1 MDAKNTSGEN
11 ICGKMDSM
19 TKNQKRRRNS
29 SAEVIKFNEDKAD
42 SYKTTIKLMS
52 EARKRR
58 LQRLNSEPLSQT
70 KLSGQQDRQEER
82 QGKANSSLAQTC
94 PSVYVSLCEEKQSK
108 NTPRKRN
115 PPDLSENGKNATQS
129 RQSDPSARLLLGTD
143 IVSPRARETFE
154 NGSDSLT
161 ETDVSE
167 KKDTLDE
174 RCDDD
179 NCSQSLCNGYQ
190 HDKNSST
197 ITPIDNV
204 FGTGP
209 NEDCN
214 LNRDIRSEGRGRLHS
229 SVHTTGKS
237 LRGLLKQLTCIRKEI
252 SSEHECLESEKYAAV
267 SGICQLRDTLVQHID
282 GFINSITDDA
292 NNKFQEALNTK
303 SKEQKLVDSFIL
315 EVTNLCQNIGN
326 PKNTRGKSQ
335 GQISELVKTAE
346 ERCQKINMDIMELRE
361 KICKINIRFLPDL
374 KLCKPNSLLQSLEVK
389 VVEEKCFSNYTH
401 EKEIVDSEFSSWVS
415 GDLMETTCITGVA
428 CLQDGALVVADS
440 FNQSLKVFDSNFVH
454 QSSINLTT
462 SPWSLAVNGE
472 NKILVT
478 LPDFKQI
485 CQFSVE
491 DNKLTKELTIEA
503 GGECLGVV
511 DAETEIIIS
520 CYDGDIAELIAVN
533 KQGGFSRKSIHHA
546 KDEKCLLKRPNYL
559 QKNNECTVLYVS
571 DADMGLYG
579 ISIADLETVVF
590 LHRSAKL
597 LCPLGIGVD
606 NRGHIF
612 VCGGQSHNIH
622 ELTPNGELCR
632 IVTTKKQTP
641 SPQYVCVHDYNRT
654 LLASLDSEYGIKV
667 FQLS

>member
-1 MDAKNTSGEN
+1 
-11 ICGKMDSM
+11 
-19 TKNQKRRRNS
+19 
-29 SAEVIKFNEDKAD
+29 
-42 SYKTTIKLMS
+42 MS

-82 QGKANSSLAQTC
+82 PRNGNSSLAQTC
-94 PSVYVSLCEEKQSK
+94 PSVYVSLCEENQSK
-108 NTPRKRN
+108 VSPRKPN
-115 PPDLSENGKNATQS
+115 PSDLSKSGRKISQ
-129 RQSDPSARLLLGTD
+129 RQSELSACLFLGTD
-143 IVSPRARETFE
+143 TVSPRARETFE

-167 KKDTLDE
+167 KRDTLDE

-190 HDKNSST
+190 HDKNFST
-197 ITPIDNV
+197 VTSNDNT

-229 SVHTTGKS
+229 SVHSTGKS
-237 LRGLLKQLTCIRKEI
+237 LRDLLKQLTCIRKEI

-267 SGICQLRDTLVQHID
+267 SGICQLRDTLVQHLD

-292 NNKFQEALNTK
+292 NSKFQEALNTK
-303 SKEQKLVDSFIL
+303 SKEKKLVDGFIL

-335 GQISELVKTAE
+335 DQISELVKTAE
-346 ERCQKINMDIMELRE
+346 ERCQAINTDITELQE

-374 KLCKPNSLLQSLEVK
+374 KLCKPNRLLQSLEVK
-389 VVEEKCFSNYTH
+389 VVEEKRFSNTH

-415 GDLMETTCITGVA
+415 GDLMETTCITGMA
-428 CLQDGALVVADS
+428 CLRDGTLVVADS

-491 DNKLTKELTIEA
+491 DNTLTKELTFEA

-511 DAETEIIIS
+511 DAETEVILS

-533 KQGGFSRKSIHHA
+533 KQGGVSRKSIHHA
-546 KDEKCLLKRPNYL
+546 KDEKCILKRPNYL

-590 LHRSAKL
+590 LYRSTKL

-606 NRGHIF
+606 NTGHIF

-641 SPQYVCVHDYNRT
+641 SPQCVSFHTYNRT
-654 LLASLDSEYGIKV
+654 LLASLDSE
-667 FQLS
+667 

>member
-1 MDAKNTSGEN
+1 
-11 ICGKMDSM
+11 
-19 TKNQKRRRNS
+19 
-29 SAEVIKFNEDKAD
+29 
-42 SYKTTIKLMS
+42 MS

-82 QGKANSSLAQTC
+82 QGRANSSLAQTC

-115 PPDLSENGKNATQS
+115 PPDLSENGKNAMQS
-129 RQSDPSARLLLGTD
+129 RQSDPSACLLLGTD

-197 ITPIDNV
+197 VTPIDNV

-237 LRGLLKQLTCIRKEI
+237 LRDLLKQLTCIRKEI
-252 SSEHECLESEKYAAV
+252 SSEHEYLESEKYAAV
-267 SGICQLRDTLVQHID
+267 CGICQLRDTLVQHID

-292 NNKFQEALNTK
+292 NSKFQEALNTK

-335 GQISELVKTAE
+335 DQISELVKTAE

-374 KLCKPNSLLQSLEVK
+374 KLCKPNRLLQSLEVK
-389 VVEEKCFSNYTH
+389 VVEEKHISNTH
-401 EKEIVDSEFSSWVS
+401 KKEIVDSEFSSWVS

-462 SPWSLAVNGE
+462 SPWSLAANGE

-491 DNKLTKELTIEA
+491 DNKLTKELTFEA

-520 CYDGDIAELIAVN
+520 CYDGDIAELIAID
-533 KQGGFSRKSIHHA
+533 KQGGVSRKSMHHA

-559 QKNNECTVLYVS
+559 QKNNEGTVLYVS

-590 LHRSAKL
+590 LYRSAKL

-606 NRGHIF
+606 NTGHIF

-622 ELTPNGELCR
+622 ELTPNGELCM

-641 SPQYVCVHDYNRT
+641 SPQCVSFHTYDRT
-654 LLASLDSEYGIKV
+654 LLASMDSEYGIKV